1 MKKHGETCLTI
12 ECKTCIVALR
22 LMLDVPFSYYSRI
35 PLIRTMV
42 IRIKNYPDRF
52 GPSGKFVE
60 NCTEQSRLKVTGF
73 RIKYCTV

>member
-60 NCTEQSRLKVTGF
+60 NSTKQDCLEITNYKIQCYAF
-73 RIKYCTV
+73 